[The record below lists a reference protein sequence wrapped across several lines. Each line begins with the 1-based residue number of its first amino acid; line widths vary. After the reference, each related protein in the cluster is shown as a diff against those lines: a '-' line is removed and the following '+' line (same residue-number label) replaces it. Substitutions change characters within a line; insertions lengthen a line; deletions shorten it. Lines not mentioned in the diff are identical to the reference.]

1 MRVLYCFVYVILL
14 TSYITH
20 IYIQMLHTALA
31 EAVRTTSPSL
41 SALLS
46 TVTTALNPTRP
57 ASTSVHLA
65 YTDLGCIQTPDINL
79 IECLKPFFMSTYTA
93 NNNPWSVLPLA
104 AALSVY
110 SDKWDQAKY
119 MSEYNTF
126 RENEHCTVI
135 ALASLLPCLSHIP
148 TILSD
153 TILSL
158 PPPPTTTTTH
168 TPNTTYT
175 IKSAI
180 LSIYYIQC
188 LSKTILQLR
197 QLENTSV
204 HIHKSYRP
212 ITLLLPLFIQYS
224 RGIIPYSILESNI
237 PTILLHHTYMDISLG
252 RQSQD
257 QICNI
262 KNITTTNSIYDNNS
276 NIVSQLDLLGIS
288 DTSKKGEN
296 TGGSSAKSGRHS
308 SRF

>member
-1 MRVLYCFVYVILL
+1 
-14 TSYITH
+14 
-20 IYIQMLHTALA
+20 MLHTALA
-31 EAVRTTSPSL
+31 EAVRTTSPFL

-46 TVTTALNPTRP
+46 TVTTATSPTTP
-57 ASTSVHLA
+57 AATSVHLA

-79 IECLKPFFMSTYTA
+79 IECLKPFFMSTYSI

-119 MSEYNTF
+119 MSEYNAY

-148 TILSD
+148 TILTD

-158 PPPPTTTTTH
+158 PTTTPPTTTTANT
-168 TPNTTYT
+168 TTYT
-175 IKSAI
+175 SKSAI

-188 LSKTILQLR
+188 LSKSILQLR
-197 QLENTSV
+197 QLEITSS

-212 ITLLLPLFIQYS
+212 ITLLLPLFLQYS
-224 RGIIPYSILESNI
+224 RGILPYSILESNF
-237 PTILLHHTYMDISLG
+237 PTLLLHHTYMDISLG
-252 RQSQD
+252 RNSQD

-262 KNITTTNSIYDNNS
+262 KNITTTNSMYDNNSNS

-288 DTSKKGEN
+288 DTSSAASNKGK
-296 TGGSSAKSGRHS
+296 GGGGDSSAKSGRHS

>member
-1 MRVLYCFVYVILL
+1 
-14 TSYITH
+14 
-20 IYIQMLHTALA
+20 MLHTALA

-46 TVTTALNPTRP
+46 TVTTALLHPTTP
-57 ASTSVHLA
+57 APTSVHLA

-79 IECLKPFFMSTYTA
+79 IECLKPFFMSTYTI

-153 TILSL
+153 TTFNFT
-158 PPPPTTTTTH
+158 PPPTTTTAT
-168 TPNTTYT
+168 TTTTYT
-175 IKSAI
+175 STSAI

-197 QLENTSV
+197 QLEITSS

-212 ITLLLPLFIQYS
+212 ITLLLPLFLQYS
-224 RGIIPYSILESNI
+224 RGILPYSILESNF

-252 RQSQD
+252 RHSQD
-257 QICNI
+257 QICSI
-262 KNITTTNSIYDNNS
+262 KNINTTTSIYDNNS
-276 NIVSQLDLLGIS
+276 NNNIVSQLDLLGIS
-288 DTSKKGEN
+288 DSSAASNKGK
-296 TGGSSAKSGRHS
+296 GGGGDSSAKSGRHS